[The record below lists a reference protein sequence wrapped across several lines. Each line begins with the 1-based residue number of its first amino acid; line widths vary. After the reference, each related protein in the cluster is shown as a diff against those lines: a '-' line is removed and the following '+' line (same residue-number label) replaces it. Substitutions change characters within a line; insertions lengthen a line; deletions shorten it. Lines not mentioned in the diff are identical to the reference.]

1 MLSTVTGLGS
11 VAVPVERGSWTSS
24 SCLVC
29 IAWIEVRAA
38 VTCSSDI
45 AMISPSMTDLC
56 MSFEGR
62 SLVRSSHNSLRSND
76 AKVGLLTVLLLEPD
90 RECILFRR
98 YAGLA
103 KRAEPALLCSL
114 GSGPSL
120 TELRFPSSGPSLVEA
135 LLGSSVAEPSELG
148 QGSAHSARSEEHTSE
163 LQSRPHLGY
172 RLL

>member
-90 RECILFRR
+90 RECIL
-98 YAGLA
+98 
-103 KRAEPALLCSL
+103 LC
-114 GSGPSL
+114 
-120 TELRFPSSGPSLVEA
+120 TYV
-135 LLGSSVAEPSELG
+135 
-148 QGSAHSARSEEHTSE
+148 
-163 LQSRPHLGY
+163 Y
-172 RLL
+172 RLLIRFFLVFFGFSLLGLRFGCAVLVVDVYREI